1 MAPKAEKKPAKKV
14 VKASGGKG
22 KKGKKS
28 VETYKIY
35 IYKVL
40 KQVRLGLRGACR
52 NQRHLRRDL
61 LVNITLTVLATVR
74 L

>member
-14 VKASGGKG
+14 VKAAGGKG
-22 KKGKKS
+22 RPGKKS

-40 KQVRLGLRGACR
+40 KQVGGRAPARALWSDGGGREGRG
-52 NQRHLRRDL
+52 
-61 LVNITLTVLATVR
+61 VGG
-74 L
+74 